1 MELRKFEPLT
11 AFQELY
17 HQAFGYNYDK
27 HERASKFFGV
37 CERTCRRWYDGEPH
51 ATAHR
56 YLQVHCKGYLPYHPA
71 WRDMYIDSEGWL
83 NTPHGRCTSGD
94 VALLWRF
101 KWSAAQS
108 QRQISDL
115 KKKVAA
121 MQSESKMK
129 MLLHTADYLNRLVN
143 EITGH

>member
-1 MELRKFEPLT
+1 MQLSKFEPLT
-11 AFQELY
+11 DFQELY

-37 CERTCRRWYDGEPH
+37 CPRTCRRWYDGEPH
-51 ATAHR
+51 VTAHR

-94 VALLWRF
+94 VALLWRY
-101 KWSAAQS
+101 KWSMQNS
-108 QRQISDL
+108 SLQLRKLKHDL
-115 KKKVAA
+115 NEIK
-121 MQSESKMK
+121 SGTKMK
-129 MLLHTADYLNRLVN
+129 MLVHTIDYLNRLVS
-143 EITGH
+143 ELKI

>member
-94 VALLWRF
+94 VAMIWRY
-101 KWSAAQS
+101 KWSMQHSSRQLQAARSELQE
-108 QRQISDL
+108 L
-115 KKKVAA
+115 K
-121 MQSESKMK
+121 SGSTLKMIY
-129 MLLHTADYLNRLVN
+129 HTVDYLNRLVSK
-143 EITGH
+143 IKD